1 MPPPLDGSSMSPL
14 KFGILGCGRIV
25 QRGLIPGLKGS
36 QLAVLHALA
45 SERPGVAQE
54 WATTH
59 GVPHAYDSYQAVLD
73 NPEVDAV
80 YIPCTGEEHIRWTLA
95 AAKAG
100 KHVLCEKPLA
110 LNMEEAHEMVEACRS
125 AGVILQEAF
134 MWRHHPR
141 SKMARA
147 LVRQGAIGPLR
158 QIVASF
164 SFDIDRNDWRL
175 LPERGGGAM
184 WDVGCYGV
192 NCSRYFT
199 ETEPTQIDSSAHWW
213 PTGVDMTMRIGL
225 TFPGDIL
232 ANVDCSFELPYRC
245 QAEIVGEKGTI
256 LIEDAFVPP
265 DVSVLKIKR
274 GVDKDTPWEEIQIP
288 AANQYAEQVNDFC
301 RSISAGHLVDP
312 GEDGLANMK
321 VLELAHQLAAG
332 RS

>member
-1 MPPPLDGSSMSPL
+1 MTPI

-25 QRGLIPGLKGS
+25 HRGLIPGILGS
-36 QLAVLHALA
+36 NRAVLHALA

-59 GVPHAYDSYQAVLD
+59 NVPKAYDNYKAVLAD
-73 NPEVDAV
+73 PEVDAV
-80 YIPCTGEEHIRWTLA
+80 YIPCTGELHRHWTIA

-110 LNMEEAHEMVEACRS
+110 LTVAESEEMIDACQE

-141 SKMARA
+141 AKHARE
-147 LVRQGAIGPLR
+147 LVRSGAIGQLR

-175 LPERGGGAM
+175 VPERGGGSM

-192 NCSRYFT
+192 NCSRFFA
-199 ETEPTQIDSSAHWW
+199 ESEPTRIDASAHWW
-213 PTGVDMTMRIGL
+213 PTGVDMSMRIGL
-225 TFPGDIL
+225 TFPGEVL
-232 ANVDCSFELPYRC
+232 ANIDCSFEQPYRC
-245 QAEIVGEKGTI
+245 QAEIVGDKGRI
-256 LIEDAFVPP
+256 LLEDAFVPP
-265 DVSVLKIKR
+265 EHSVIKIKR
-274 GVDKDTPWEEIQIP
+274 NADQKTPWEEIAIP
-288 AANQYAEQVNDFC
+288 VANQYAEQVNDFC
-301 RSISAGHLVDP
+301 KSIEAGQLLDP

-321 VLELAHQLAAG
+321 VLELAQELAAG
-332 RS
+332 QR